1 LNQATEHVLLC
12 CTWRP
17 NALTTGPHGQVIELG
32 FSADKIV
39 RSNGFKK
46 KKVSERD
53 LLGFRTDAK
62 SGLKAL
68 ARSYF

>member
-1 LNQATEHVLLC
+1 
-12 CTWRP
+12 
-17 NALTTGPHGQVIELG
+17 LG